1 MANPSYSEVER
12 KIRFPLSAMNPTIC
26 TQSKTK
32 GLFAKRKP
40 PIAKRK
46 PGNRFVMHP
55 PGTVGAFSLC
65 GFWGRNCFGH
75 SGDGGKLE
83 NCKMINLFPAL
94 RRLITDIIVGI
105 WTLHRGQNKL
115 SSAALRDVK
124 ARQPSR

>member
-1 MANPSYSEVER
+1 MTNPSYSEVER

-46 PGNRFVMHP
+46 PGNRFVMHL

-65 GFWGRNCFGH
+65 GFEVEIA
-75 SGDGGKLE
+75 SVIAE
-83 NCKMINLFPAL
+83 
-94 RRLITDIIVGI
+94 T
-105 WTLHRGQNKL
+105 
-115 SSAALRDVK
+115 AANWK
-124 ARQPSR
+124 TAK